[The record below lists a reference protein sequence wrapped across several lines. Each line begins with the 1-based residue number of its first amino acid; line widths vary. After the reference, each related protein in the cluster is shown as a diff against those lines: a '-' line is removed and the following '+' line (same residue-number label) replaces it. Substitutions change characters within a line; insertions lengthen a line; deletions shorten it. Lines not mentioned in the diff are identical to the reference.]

1 MSQGLHGNHWETRS
15 VRHEARA
22 ASPME
27 RARKSPNRAEQPR
40 TPTAEGRDRR
50 ETDGPTASPN
60 RLQPRDFLVA
70 AFEDACA
77 QLHARHPVSEHGDAT
92 ASRSIDR
99 VAKSRIYSG
108 WIFKVVSLCKFRF
121 RVILV
126 GLYFDGGFDSFNEI
140 IIMGNTYNEKCYGL
154 LPVLIYV
161 MRFSIGWV
169 RWC

>member
-1 MSQGLHGNHWETRS
+1 M
-15 VRHEARA
+15 RHEARA

-40 TPTAEGRDRR
+40 TPTAGGRDRR

-92 ASRSIDR
+92 ASRSVDR
-99 VAKSRIYSG
+99 VSTPADFSKLL
-108 WIFKVVSLCKFRF
+108 LCADLDF
-121 RVILV
+121 
-126 GLYFDGGFDSFNEI
+126 G
-140 IIMGNTYNEKCYGL
+140 
-154 LPVLIYV
+154 
-161 MRFSIGWV
+161 
-169 RWC
+169 